1 MPEKRKRSDED
12 ELAKMDVIELAE
24 TSKDETKDAFDDDV
38 DNSKRMM
45 DWSPVLKI
53 KTLNQESLW
62 RKMSRLLYFI
72 FKSDC
77 FRTLSAPAIT
87 SITPDFRL
95 GGPCVTCSD

>member
-38 DNSKRMM
+38 DNSKQMM

-62 RKMSRLLYFI
+62 RKMSRL
-72 FKSDC
+72 
-77 FRTLSAPAIT
+77 
-87 SITPDFRL
+87 PDFI
-95 GGPCVTCSD
+95 